1 MPDTITPT
9 DLSNEALS
17 RAVEGARAALLR
29 RQRPDGHWVFE
40 LEADSTIPAEYV
52 LLENFLDRIDPDLE
66 NKIGVYLRAAQGE
79 HGGWPLFHDGC
90 LNLSC
95 SVKAYY
101 ALRCI
106 GDSAD
111 APHMVR
117 AREAILAAGGAERTN
132 VFTRAQ
138 LALFGQVP
146 WRAVPVMPLEIM
158 HLPLWFPF
166 HLSKV
171 SYWSRTVIVP
181 LLVLMALQPKARNP
195 RGIGV
200 RELFR
205 EDPFTVRD
213 YIRGPYKSAWGR
225 FFKALDTTLRVAR
238 PWFPAKQRQAAI
250 NKCVEFVKQRLNG
263 DDGLGGIYPAIA
275 NSVMMFDTLGLSDA
289 PEAKI
294 AWQAVRKLLVV
305 EPDRAYCQPCLS
317 PIWDTGLAAH
327 AVLEACDSGPVEQA
341 CVWLR
346 ERQVTEVPGDWAVR
360 RPDLR
365 PGGWAFQYWNDY
377 YPDVDDTAV
386 VGMLLHRIG
395 DWPTISRS
403 PERANGSWACNR
415 RVAADSMAVGARSS
429 RRTRIC
435 I

>member
-200 RELFR
+200 GSCSGRIPSRCAITSAARTSPPGGDSSRHWILLCVSRAHGFR
-205 EDPFTVRD
+205 ETTAGRHQQVRG
-213 YIRGPYKSAWGR
+213 I
-225 FFKALDTTLRVAR
+225 
-238 PWFPAKQRQAAI
+238 RQATAERRRRAGG
-250 NKCVEFVKQRLNG
+250 NLPRHRQQR
-263 DDGLGGIYPAIA
+263 DDVRHA
-275 NSVMMFDTLGLSDA
+275 GLS
-289 PEAKI
+289 
-294 AWQAVRKLLVV
+294 R
-305 EPDRAYCQPCLS
+305 
-317 PIWDTGLAAH
+317 
-327 AVLEACDSGPVEQA
+327 
-341 CVWLR
+341 
-346 ERQVTEVPGDWAVR
+346 
-360 RPDLR
+360 
-365 PGGWAFQYWNDY
+365 
-377 YPDVDDTAV
+377 
-386 VGMLLHRIG
+386 
-395 DWPTISRS
+395 
-403 PERANGSWACNR
+403 
-415 RVAADSMAVGARSS
+415 
-429 RRTRIC
+429 
-435 I
+435 